1 MLFHKDTPR
10 LWHRR
15 ALLRLASLCA
25 FWGVALSHGTGVQAQ
40 HMARD
45 WNEVLLESIRA
56 DLARPTVHARNLH
69 HWSLACYDAW
79 AAYDSVAA
87 PFLVNVN
94 LPAIEDPVARRLAQ
108 EEAINYAS
116 YRLLWNRF
124 SGSPGGNATLMS
136 IFQQFALEGG
146 VNSMQSTDY
155 LVDGPAALGNY
166 IAQQV
171 LAYGHADGSNEINGY
186 ANQHY
191 TPSNPD
197 MFIETV
203 PGNPFLTQPN
213 RWQHQPQHVH
223 WPKWGAR
230 IGNSSVPQS
239 RMGTGDA
246 VWVAGQCAHGVHE
259 RRRPSLPCLAGPR

>member
-1 MLFHKDTPR
+1 MHFHKDTPR
-10 LWHRR
+10 FWHRR
-15 ALLRLASLCA
+15 ALLRVASLCA

-40 HMARD
+40 NMVRD

-79 AAYDSVAA
+79 AAYDSTAA
-87 PFLVNVN
+87 PFLLNVN

-146 VNSMQSTDY
+146 VNSMQSADY
-155 LVDGPAALGNY
+155 LVDGPAAL
-166 IAQQV
+166 V
-171 LAYGHADGSNEINGY
+171 LA
-186 ANQHY
+186 
-191 TPSNPD
+191 P
-197 MFIETV
+197 
-203 PGNPFLTQPN
+203 
-213 RWQHQPQHVH
+213 
-223 WPKWGAR
+223 
-230 IGNSSVPQS
+230 
-239 RMGTGDA
+239 
-246 VWVAGQCAHGVHE
+246 
-259 RRRPSLPCLAGPR
+259 RPRLRQMA